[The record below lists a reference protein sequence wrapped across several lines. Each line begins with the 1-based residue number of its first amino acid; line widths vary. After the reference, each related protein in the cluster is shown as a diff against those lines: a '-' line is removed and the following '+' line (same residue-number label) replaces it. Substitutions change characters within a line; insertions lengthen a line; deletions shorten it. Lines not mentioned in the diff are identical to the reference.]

1 MSKLREAKERILLE
15 GEDLRIDD
23 EDMAVIRE
31 CLPPDG
37 TISGED
43 LTVLAEMRREAR
55 VVCPEFDKLFFPA
68 LKNQILADGKVD
80 FMEMFEILRLLYGGG
95 GVDATKLAFL
105 QELRKEAGEV
115 SPEFEAMFK
124 QAMLEK

>member
-1 MSKLREAKERILLE
+1 MSKLREVKAQILLE

-23 EDMAVIRE
+23 SDVALIRE

-37 TISGED
+37 TVTGED
-43 LTVLAEMRREAR
+43 LAVLVEMRREAR
-55 VVCPEFDKLFFPA
+55 VVSPAFDQLFFPA

-95 GVDATKLAFL
+95 GIDSAKLAFL
-105 QELRKEAGEV
+105 QELRKEVSEV
-115 SPEFEAMFK
+115 SPEFDAMFK

>member
-1 MSKLREAKERILLE
+1 MSKLREVKAQILLE

-23 EDMAVIRE
+23 EDLALIRE

-37 TISGED
+37 AVTGED
-43 LTVLAEMRREAR
+43 LAVLIEMRREAR
-55 VVCPEFDKLFFPA
+55 VVSPAFDQLLFPA

-80 FMEMFEILRLLYGGG
+80 FMEMFELLRLLYGGG
-95 GVDATKLAFL
+95 GIDPAKLAFL

-115 SPEFEAMFK
+115 SPEFEALFK
-124 QAMLEK
+124 QAMLER